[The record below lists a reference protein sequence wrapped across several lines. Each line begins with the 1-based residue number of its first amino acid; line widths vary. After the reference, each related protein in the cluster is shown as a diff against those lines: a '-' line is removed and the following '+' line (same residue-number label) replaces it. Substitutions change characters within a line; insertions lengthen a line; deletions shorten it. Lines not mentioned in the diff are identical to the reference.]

1 MLNVLRTMVGPG
13 LVMLNNLNNLAVL
26 HNDVGESVKMPGINY
41 SAAGNSNLH
50 CLIDPAYAIGLE
62 FTLTLF

>member
-1 MLNVLRTMVGPG
+1 MVGYG

-26 HNDVGESVKMPGINY
+26 YNDVGDSVKMPGINY

-50 CLIDPAYAIGLE
+50 CLIDLVSATGLE